1 MVRSGPAEFG
11 VCGSRAVYGTVE
23 LPKWLSPEMNG
34 PVKFVS
40 CSPGEIWFFDR
51 LSAPALKWHVAQACT
66 PSLPACMSQNSA
78 LPSSH
83 QRGRVA
89 DDPRRHEVLEGE
101 VCCRA
106 RDCDA
111 HRHAAGVRGWRS
123 GDDGSSGNAHR
134 YILQGQ
140 RLILL
145 PADRRQR
152 RHAAPEQQKR
162 QLPAPH
168 DATSSR
174 MSDDKVR
181 SASLTDR
188 VSRRR
193 GLCREAGSR
202 YGHRQ
207 SSCVPKLRADRRPA
221 WDRQRRIS
229 QPAHERESC
238 RPALRR
244 QDLGRHAGFRHT
256 NGLPTSQ
263 RLAIRQQKVVPLIA
277 SLVCW
282 MRAARGQMSRH
293 VDIAKTV
300 TRDQFR
306 GEWNYTTSPN
316 QQPP

>member
-1 MVRSGPAEFG
+1 
-11 VCGSRAVYGTVE
+11 
-23 LPKWLSPEMNG
+23 
-34 PVKFVS
+34 
-40 CSPGEIWFFDR
+40 
-51 LSAPALKWHVAQACT
+51 
-66 PSLPACMSQNSA
+66 
-78 LPSSH
+78 
-83 QRGRVA
+83 
-89 DDPRRHEVLEGE
+89 
-101 VCCRA
+101 
-106 RDCDA
+106 
-111 HRHAAGVRGWRS
+111 
-123 GDDGSSGNAHR
+123 
-134 YILQGQ
+134 
-140 RLILL
+140 
-145 PADRRQR
+145 
-152 RHAAPEQQKR
+152 
-162 QLPAPH
+162 
-168 DATSSR
+168 
-174 MSDDKVR
+174 MSDDKLR
-181 SASLTDR
+181 SVSLTDR

-293 VDIAKTV
+293 VDIALCRARHSALYAARRTMPS
-300 TRDQFR
+300 
-306 GEWNYTTSPN
+306 GSGTTHGCRSAVGFPVAAGSV
-316 QQPP
+316 PFGIVWPLRAPLGSRVIGRWGGSGFACRPDTA